1 MSSISQQGGDSE
13 TARAIARPPFLFLVA
28 LLLGFVSD
36 HLLPLPFP
44 ISRIGLAHWIS
55 AGVAGSLIFI
65 GIESLCRRHSQLLQR
80 RDPSSG
86 DQAHPSAGYDRNS
99 RLEPQSH
106 LSRHVSHLRWHRHSR
121 AQPVDP
127 DPSAASRHHD
137 ALRRGRAR
145 GGLSRAAFRRRL
157 PRLQGACAPLAV
169 AVEQRCEPAHGPL
182 ARGPAISVMRSPQKH
197 APPSPARSTRAS
209 DSRLSAIPSSAAR
222 DPGRT
227 VCHRPLRRGQRHA
240 PWGVSRPAFP
250 A

>member
-44 ISRIGLAHWIS
+44 ICEDRSGPLDQRRRCRLPDLHRYW
-55 AGVAGSLIFI
+55 
-65 GIESLCRRHSQLLQR
+65 SLCRRHSQLLQR

-169 AVEQRCEPAHGPL
+169 AVEQRCEPAHGSL
-182 ARGPAISVMRSPQKH
+182 ARGPAISVLRSPQKH

-209 DSRLSAIPSSAAR
+209 GSRLSAIPSSAAR